1 MSPPLQCAQCK
12 EKIMNDGRHMSCADC
27 GALYHLG
34 KLCSGIA
41 DSTFKTMG
49 AGKRKAWRCRVC
61 RQQQSGD
68 GSRSEADLSQCAS
81 PVTTEHF
88 QSLEARLECLTLL
101 KANVDTLLELPTQMN
116 QMLTLKPVV
125 ESLKSVVTEVQE
137 SIAFL
142 SAKYVS
148 VLSTATNNAAAIN
161 ELCSET
167 TSLKTV
173 VTEQSQ
179 IIEHLQE
186 ELNDSE
192 QYSRLSNIEIHGLPQ
207 SPTENLVSVVR
218 MSTAKLE
225 KWRCLACRGGS
236 AKSDLSTNPPSSQA
250 EATTFLAQLETVHQK
265 LDRLLSWKDTVD
277 SLHELHL
284 KMDALLSMK
293 QAVDTMRDTMAGM
306 QESLN
311 FVSSQYDSLLAS
323 AQTQD
328 KIIKALQTETTTLRS
343 LISDQAVEIQHLKA
357 VQNESEQANR
367 QCNMEIHGIP
377 FASRENLGG
386 ILEGLARQ
394 LEVEDF
400 QTSQVEA
407 VHRLPARRDVVPPI
421 LVRFSSVPLKERWMA
436 CRGRLGSLTREES
449 QPKLYFNDNLTDG
462 KRKLFWMART
472 RGKEKGFKGGH
483 CAKNQIRVSV
493 YGCAETTAAP
503 PQLRDVMATCCV
515 RLGYCATEAHSW
527 ARGGISESAAAMT
540 SLLWNAATG
549 EAGAAAAA
557 PARQLCAV

>member
-1 MSPPLQCAQCK
+1 MANPEICGVCSEPVPL
-12 EKIMNDGRHMSCADC
+12 DGRNMKCADC
-27 GALYHLG
+27 SRPYHLG
-34 KLCSGIA
+34 KRCSGIA
-41 DSTFKTMG
+41 DGTFKG
-49 AGKRKAWRCRVC
+49 
-61 RQQQSGD
+61 
-68 GSRSEADLSQCAS
+68 
-81 PVTTEHF
+81 
-88 QSLEARLECLTLL
+88 
-101 KANVDTLLELPTQMN
+101 
-116 QMLTLKPVV
+116 
-125 ESLKSVVTEVQE
+125 
-137 SIAFL
+137 
-142 SAKYVS
+142 
-148 VLSTATNNAAAIN
+148 
-161 ELCSET
+161 
-167 TSLKTV
+167 
-173 VTEQSQ
+173 
-179 IIEHLQE
+179 
-186 ELNDSE
+186 
-192 QYSRLSNIEIHGLPQ
+192 
-207 SPTENLVSVVR
+207 

-236 AKSDLSTNPPSSQA
+236 AKSDLSTDPPSSQA

-277 SLHELHL
+277 SLHELHP

-436 CRGRLGSLTREES
+436 CRGRLGSLAREES

-462 KRKLFWMART
+462 NRKLFWMART
-472 RGKEKGFKGGH
+472 RGKEKGFKFIWVRHGH
-483 CAKNQIRVSV
+483 IFAKQNVGSSILRITNVASLEQIV
-493 YGCAETTAAP
+493 
-503 PQLRDVMATCCV
+503 
-515 RLGYCATEAHSW
+515 
-527 ARGGISESAAAMT
+527 
-540 SLLWNAATG
+540 
-549 EAGAAAAA
+549 
-557 PARQLCAV
+557 